1 MGQIWAYKI
10 DSDSIFC
17 RKDCFGV
24 QTTNVIGVISNRG
37 MRVVYIIKSK
47 WVTPRYNRN
56 TKGPNI
62 NGLQHTAEAPNNL
75 DGPSAQPYKT
85 GRSRPMRE
93 TRKQKKRHGD
103 DLHHSDRHAFL
114 RLNLPFIDSG
124 RNRKRSPDRSFRRS
138 SDTRRAST
146 ETTYLP
152 CFYNMSEV
160 FLKPSRSPPTQ
171 PNFQPLEKSS
181 FYPHCQHAEEIN
193 RNTRSSPPLNR
204 LKP

>member
-1 MGQIWAYKI
+1 
-10 DSDSIFC
+10 
-17 RKDCFGV
+17 
-24 QTTNVIGVISNRG
+24 
-37 MRVVYIIKSK
+37 
-47 WVTPRYNRN
+47 
-56 TKGPNI
+56 
-62 NGLQHTAEAPNNL
+62 
-75 DGPSAQPYKT
+75 
-85 GRSRPMRE
+85 MRE

-171 PNFQPLEKSS
+171 PNFQHTREIIVLPALSTRGRDQSKHEIISAFELLKTLDARIENHLIVDLTDFTSAES
-181 FYPHCQHAEEIN
+181 FIIK
-193 RNTRSSPPLNR
+193 TRTPP
-204 LKP
+204 P